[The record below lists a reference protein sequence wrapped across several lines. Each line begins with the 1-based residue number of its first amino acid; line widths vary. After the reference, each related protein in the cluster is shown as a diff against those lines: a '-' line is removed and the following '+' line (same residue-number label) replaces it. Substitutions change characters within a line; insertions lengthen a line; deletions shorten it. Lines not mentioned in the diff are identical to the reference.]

1 MELITSIFNR
11 IALLKKIRNMAG
23 ALVNPIRLLVNLSNR
38 LKKSMTI
45 FMLIAVTVLAGH
57 TVSAQIATP
66 SPSLLTL
73 GSLKNIPVPEPSNL
87 NEFLVKDKKTGV
99 VDKTP
104 AIALGKALF
113 WDMQVGSDGIQSC
126 ASCHFHAGVDSRI
139 KNQLN
144 PGLLQVNTNGTPN
157 EDRRVDLGG
166 WNYTLKPSDYPFH
179 KLADPNNRN
188 STVLSDTNDIT
199 SSQGV
204 TNAEFE
210 DIVPGSAQDQVKY
223 KPDEVFNI
231 GGTNIRRVQSRN
243 TPTVINAIFNFRN
256 FWDGRAPND
265 FNGINEFGSID
276 INAKLFKAENPSK
289 LAEVKVNLNN
299 ASLASQALGPPLSS
313 FEASADGRTFT
324 EIGDKFGSIDK
335 KSKDNAKGKKL
346 PRKLGKKLL
355 PLRPLGKQIVHPE
368 DSVLGK
374 DSKVPELGLKTDN
387 YEKLIERAFQSQ
399 WWKSNR
405 MIQID
410 SNGTRTVVK
419 KPDRSLQ
426 TNEYTLTE
434 YNFPLFFGLA
444 VQLYEA
450 TLVSDDTPFDRF
462 QAGNYSA
469 LTVQQ
474 QKGLEIFLGQDQ
486 NNGGGRCI
494 NCHSG
499 TEFTDASVSKV
510 SKSPLRRREGNI
522 IDRGFNNIGVR
533 PTWDDLGVGDVDA
546 FGNPLSTARL
556 AVQGRFSDPTLNPP
570 LSSKDI
576 LGVDGAFKTPG
587 LRNVELTAP
596 YFHNGGQS
604 TLRQVVD
611 FYARGGDFQPIPSQD
626 GEIKP
631 LSTLTLG
638 KTPGEVEQAKEAL
651 VAFLQSLTDDR
662 VRYQKAPFDHPQ
674 LWVTDGHPGDSTSV
688 TNDGSGKATDDMK
701 EIVAVGRNGGVPLP
715 NFLSATTPSN

>member
-1 MELITSIFNR
+1 MTIKDLMLGVLIS
-11 IALLKKIRNMAG
+11 
-23 ALVNPIRLLVNLSNR
+23 PIQLFVNLSR
-38 LKKSMTI
+38 SLKKS
-45 FMLIAVTVLAGH
+45 IAIVTVVAITVLAGH

-66 SPSLLTL
+66 SPALLTL
-73 GSLKNIPVPEPSNL
+73 GSLKNVPIPEPSNL
-87 NEFLVKDKKTGV
+87 NQFLPVDKKTGV
-99 VDKTP
+99 VNKTP

-126 ASCHFHAGVDSRI
+126 ASCHFHAGADSRI

-144 PGLLQVNTNGTPN
+144 PGLLRVNTNGTPN

-166 WNYTLKPSDYPFH
+166 WNYTLQQSDYPFH

-188 STVLSDTNDIT
+188 STVLSDINDVT

-204 TNAEFE
+204 TNAEFV
-210 DIVPGSAQDQVKY
+210 DVLPGSPQDKVNY
-223 KPDEVFNI
+223 KLDEVFNL

-256 FWDGRAPND
+256 FWDGRAPNE
-265 FNGINEFGSID
+265 FNGINEFGAKD
-276 INAKLFKAENPSK
+276 TNAKLFRADNPSK
-289 LAEVKVNLNN
+289 LAEVTVSLNN
-299 ASLASQALGPPLSS
+299 ASLASQALGPPISS

-324 EIGDKFGSIDK
+324 EIGDKFGAIDK
-335 KSKDNAKGKKL
+335 RAKDNAKGKKL

-368 DSVLGK
+368 DSVLGG
-374 DSKVPELGLKTDN
+374 DSRVPQLGLKTNTYD
-387 YEKLIERAFQSQ
+387 KLIEQAFQSQ

-405 MIQID
+405 MIQIGE
-410 SNGTRTVVK
+410 NGVRSVVK
-419 KPDRSLQ
+419 KPDRNLL
-426 TNEYTLTE
+426 TNEYTLME

-469 LTVQQ
+469 LTAQQ
-474 QKGLEIFLGQDQ
+474 QKGLEIFLGQDEK
-486 NNGGGRCI
+486 NGGGRCI

-522 IDRGFNNIGVR
+522 LDRGFNNIGVR
-533 PTWDDLGVGDVDA
+533 PTWDDLGVGDVDP

-570 LSSKDI
+570 LNAKDI

-587 LRNVELTAP
+587 LRNIELTAP

-611 FYARGGDFQPIPSQD
+611 FYARGGDFQPIPGRD

-638 KTPGEVEQAKEAL
+638 KTPQEVEQAKEAL
-651 VAFLQSLTDDR
+651 VAFLKSLTDDR

-674 LWVTDGHPGDSTSV
+674 LWVTNGHPGSPTGV
-688 TNDGSGKATDDMK
+688 NNDGTGKATDDLK
-701 EIVAVGRNGGVPLP
+701 EIVAVGRSGGAALP
-715 NFLSATTPSN
+715 NFLSIP

>member
-1 MELITSIFNR
+1 MT
-11 IALLKKIRNMAG
+11 LLKKIKSLTPKVLAS
-23 ALVNPIRLLVNLSNR
+23 PIRLLISLSNK
-38 LKKSMTI
+38 LKKSLTI
-45 FMLIAVTVLAGH
+45 VMLVAVTVLAGH
-57 TVSAQIATP
+57 TVSAQITTP
-66 SPSLLTL
+66 SPSLLTV
-73 GSLKNIPVPEPSNL
+73 GSLKNVPIPEPRNL
-87 NEFLVKDKKTGV
+87 NQFLVADKKTGL
-99 VDKTP
+99 VDKKP

-126 ASCHFHAGVDSRI
+126 ASCHSHAGADSRI

-144 PGLLQVNTNGTPN
+144 PGLLRVNTNGTTN
-157 EDRRVDLGG
+157 ADQRVDLGG
-166 WNYTLKPSDYPFH
+166 LNYTLKQDDYPFH
-179 KLADPNNRN
+179 KLADPSDRN

-204 TNAEFE
+204 TNSEFV
-210 DIVPGSAQDQVKY
+210 DVVPGNAQDRVAY
-223 KPDEVFNI
+223 KLDEVFNI
-231 GGTNIRRVQSRN
+231 DGTNIRRVQSRN

-265 FNGINEFGSID
+265 FNGINEFGAKD
-276 INAKLFKAENPSK
+276 THAKLFKADNPSR
-289 LAEVKVNLNN
+289 LAEVTISLNN

-313 FEASADGRTFT
+313 FEASADGRTFV
-324 EIGDKFGSIDK
+324 EIGDKFGAIDK
-335 KSKDNAKGKKL
+335 RTKDNAKGKKL

-355 PLRPLGKQIVHPE
+355 PLRPLGKQIVHPQ

-374 DSKVPELGLKTDN
+374 DSRVPELGLKTKSYD
-387 YEKLIERAFQSQ
+387 KLIEQAFQPQ

-405 MIQID
+405 MIQIAP
-410 SNGTRTVVK
+410 NGVRTVVK
-419 KPDRSLQ
+419 KPDRDLQ
-426 TNEYTLTE
+426 TNEYTLME

-444 VQLYEA
+444 VQMYEA

-469 LTVQQ
+469 LTAEQ
-474 QKGLEIFLGQDQ
+474 QKGLEIFLGQDEK
-486 NNGGGRCI
+486 NGGGRCI

-499 TEFTDASVSKV
+499 PEFTDASVSKV
-510 SKSPLRRREGNI
+510 SRSPLRRREGNI
-522 IDRGFNNIGVR
+522 LDRGFNNIGVR
-533 PTWDDLGVGDVDA
+533 PTWDDLGVGDNDR

-556 AVQGRFSDPTLNPP
+556 AVQGQFSDPTLNPP
-570 LSSKDI
+570 LNAQDI

-611 FYARGGDFQPIPSQD
+611 FYARGGDFQPIPSRD
-626 GEIKP
+626 GEIRP

-638 KTPGEVEQAKEAL
+638 KTPQEVEQAKEAL
-651 VAFLQSLTDDR
+651 VAFLKSLTDDR

-674 LWVTDGHPGDSTSV
+674 LWVTNGHPGNSTGV
-688 TNDGSGKATDDMK
+688 NNDGSGKATDDLR
-701 EIVAVGRNGGVPLP
+701 EVVAVGRNGSAALP
-715 NFLSATTPSN
+715 NFLSMTTN

>member
-1 MELITSIFNR
+1 MT
-11 IALLKKIRNMAG
+11 LLKNLKALAINM
-23 ALVNPIRLLVNLSNR
+23 LVSPIKLLGGLSSQ
-38 LKKSMTI
+38 LKKSLTI
-45 FMLIAVTVLAGH
+45 VTVVAITVLAGH
-57 TVSAQIATP
+57 TVSAQITP
-66 SPSLLTL
+66 PSSLLTV
-73 GSLKNIPVPEPSNL
+73 GSLKNIPIPEPSNL
-87 NEFLVKDKKTGV
+87 NQFLVADKKTGV
-99 VDKTP
+99 VNKTP

-126 ASCHFHAGVDSRI
+126 ASCHFHAGADNRI

-144 PGLLQVNTNGTPN
+144 PGLLRVNTDGTSN
-157 EDRRVDLGG
+157 ADRRLDLGG
-166 WNYTLKPSDYPFH
+166 WNYTLQPGDYPFH

-204 TNAEFE
+204 ANAEFV
-210 DIVPGSAQDQVKY
+210 DIVPGSSQDQVNY

-265 FNGINEFGSID
+265 FNGINEFGAKD
-276 INAKLFKAENPSK
+276 VNAKLYKADNPSK
-289 LAEVKVNLNN
+289 LTEVKISLNN

-313 FEASADGRTFT
+313 FESSADGRTFT
-324 EIGDKFGSIDK
+324 EIGDKFGDIDK

-368 DSVLGK
+368 DSVLGTE
-374 DSKVPELGLKTDN
+374 SRVPELGLKTDS
-387 YEKLIERAFQSQ
+387 YEKLIEQAFQSQ

-405 MIQID
+405 MIQIGE
-410 SNGTRTVVK
+410 NGVRTVVK
-419 KPDRSLQ
+419 KPDRNLL
-426 TNEYTLTE
+426 TNEYTLME

-462 QAGNYSA
+462 QAGDYSA
-469 LTVQQ
+469 LTAEQ
-474 QKGLEIFLGQDQ
+474 QKGLEIFLGQDEK
-486 NNGGGRCI
+486 NGGGRCI

-499 TEFTDASVSKV
+499 PEFTDASVSKV
-510 SKSPLRRREGNI
+510 SKNPLRRREGNI

-533 PTWDDLGVGDVDA
+533 PTWDDLGVGDVDP

-556 AVQGRFSDPTLNPP
+556 AFQGRFSDPTLNPP
-570 LSSKDI
+570 INSKDI

-587 LRNVELTAP
+587 LRNIELTAP

-611 FYARGGDFQPIPSQD
+611 FYARGGDFQPIPSRD
-626 GEIKP
+626 GEIRP
-631 LSTLTLG
+631 LSTLILG
-638 KTPGEVEQAKEAL
+638 KTPEEVEQAKEAL
-651 VAFLQSLTDDR
+651 VAFLKSLTDDR

-674 LWVTDGHPGDSTSV
+674 LWVTNGHQGDSTGV
-688 TNDGSGKATDDMK
+688 INDGSGKAADDMI
-701 EIVAVGRNGGVPLP
+701 EVVAVGRNGSDKALT
-715 NFLSATTPSN
+715 NFLSSASN